1 VEEKA
6 AKAAAEKSHRSVA
19 SVRAVCHCQD
29 RARQPEALSCAYFLL
44 HNHAAI
50 FYWWLAMV
58 TLVVFMVKVLLLLLL
73 LVYVVGKVGKEEED
87 AS

>member
-29 RARQPEALSCAYFLL
+29 RARQPEAHSCAYFLL

-50 FYWWLAMV
+50 FIGVGNGEVGGVY
-58 TLVVFMVKVLLLLLL
+58 MVKVLLL
-73 LVYVVGKVGKEEED
+73 LVYVVGKVGEEEED